1 MMNKNFLRITGYANI
16 ISAVSLL
23 LFWFLYAILLP
34 LKEVPTNYHLLILNP
49 NWLIVNVFGVIGFVL
64 ALIGILGIFFKQF
77 NDLTWYG
84 IVGFLI
90 TFVGQV
96 FYNAGIYY
104 ETFIW
109 PVLAES
115 DPNLIDLSNGPIYTN
130 PAFFAMLMLA
140 GSMYAVGF
148 LIFAFS
154 TYKTKSFSKW
164 AILLLVLG
172 VVMFIPGFFP
182 YVVRTIG
189 IVVYALGLIWVGYLL
204 IKQRPTKKEDKGKEE
219 KQKEEKQE

>member
-1 MMNKNFLRITGYANI
+1 MKKKNFLRITGVANVV
-16 ISAVSLL
+16 SAVSLL

-34 LKEVPTNYHLLILNP
+34 LNEVPTNYHLLILDP
-49 NWLIVNVFGVIGFVL
+49 SWLFVNVLGVIGFVL
-64 ALIGILGIFFKQF
+64 ALIGILGLFFKQY

-90 TFVGQV
+90 TFVGQI

-109 PVLAES
+109 PILAES
-115 DPNLIDLSNGPIYTN
+115 DPSLITLATGPIYSN
-130 PAFFAMLMLA
+130 PVFFTMLMIA
-140 GSMYAVGF
+140 GSMYVVGF

-164 AILLLVLG
+164 AILLLALG

-189 IVVYALGLIWVGYLL
+189 IVVYAIGLIWVGYTL
-204 IKQRPTKKEDKGKEE
+204 IAQKPTKKEEKE
-219 KQKEEKQE
+219 KEEKQE